1 MPYIPHSD
9 ADRAAMLKAIGVS
22 SLEDLFRDV
31 PAQARYPEINLPDP
45 MSEPELLDY
54 IGAFGQANADLNHFI
69 CFLGAGAYRHFIPS
83 VVDHIVSR
91 SEFYTAYTP
100 YQPEISQGT
109 LQAIFEYQS
118 MICALTGME
127 VANASHYD
135 GATAVAEAIVMAYNV
150 QRKKRN
156 KVIMSP
162 YVHPE
167 YRATARTYVQ
177 GLGLEIVGDDR
188 RQDLDAILNLV
199 DEQTACVVT
208 QTPNFLGEIEDF
220 RGVGD
225 RVHAKGAL
233 WVVVADPI
241 SLGLFK
247 APGDYGADIV
257 VGEGQPLGNPLNF
270 GGPYLGFF
278 ATRERFVH
286 KMAGRLVGET
296 VDAEGR
302 RGFVLTLSAREQH
315 IRRERATSNICS
327 NEALNAL
334 AAAVYL
340 AAVGKCGLRR
350 IAELCYHKAHYAA
363 KALSKVRGYSVVTTK
378 PFFKEFVIRCPM
390 PVGELNDEL
399 LEWGIVGGYDL
410 GRDYPDLANHMLL
423 CVTERNSRAEIDY
436 LAKALRE
443 VAK

>member
-9 ADRAAMLKAIGVS
+9 ADRAAMLKAIGVETI
-22 SLEDLFRDV
+22 EDLFSDI
-31 PAQARYPEINLPDP
+31 PAQARYAEFRLPKAL
-45 MSEPELLDY
+45 SEAEVLDY
-54 IGAFGQANADLNHFI
+54 LGALAQFNADLNAYI
-69 CFLGAGAYRHFIPS
+69 CFLGAGAYRHFLPS

-135 GATAVAEAIVMAYNV
+135 GATAVAEAVVMAYNV
-150 QRKKRN
+150 LRKKRN
-156 KVIMSP
+156 KVVMSP

-167 YRATARTYVQ
+167 YRATTRTYVQ
-177 GLGLEIVGDDR
+177 GLGIAVVGDDR
-188 RQDLDAILNLV
+188 RQDTTSLLDLV
-199 DEQTACVVT
+199 DEQTACLVT
-208 QTPNFLGEIEDF
+208 QTPNFLGELEDME
-220 RGVGD
+220 GVAEQ
-225 RVHAKGAL
+225 VHAKGAL

-241 SLGLFK
+241 ALGLFK

-257 VGEGQPLGNPLNF
+257 VGEGQPLGNPLSF

-296 VDAEGR
+296 VDAEGK

-334 AAAVYL
+334 AAAVFL
-340 AAVGKCGLRR
+340 SALGKCGLRR
-350 IAELCYHKAHYAA
+350 MAELCYHKSHYAA
-363 KALSKVRGYSVVTTK
+363 QVISKIRGFKVVTQK
-378 PFFKEFVIRCPM
+378 PFFKEFVVKCPM
-390 PVGELNDEL
+390 PVSDLNDRL
-399 LEWGIVGGYDL
+399 LEYGIIGGYGL
-410 GRDYPDLANHMLL
+410 AGDYPDLDKHMLL
-423 CVTERNSRAEIDY
+423 CVTERNTRAEIDY
-436 LAKALRE
+436 LAEALQE
-443 VAK
+443 VTR